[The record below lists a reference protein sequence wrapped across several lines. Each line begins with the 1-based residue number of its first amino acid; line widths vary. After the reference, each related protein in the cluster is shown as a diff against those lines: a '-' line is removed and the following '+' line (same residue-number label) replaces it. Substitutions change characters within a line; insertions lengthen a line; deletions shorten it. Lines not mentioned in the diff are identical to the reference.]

1 MSFSKAEKVI
11 EQLKNNGYDAYI
23 VGGVVR
29 DLLLKKPLGDI
40 DIATS
45 ALPEDVQRIFE
56 KTIPV
61 GIEHGTVIV
70 RMDGESYEVTT
81 FRKEGKYE
89 DYRHPSEVEFHDSI
103 EVDLSRRDFTI
114 NAMALRQDGTVFDP
128 FGGKKDLEKKLIRAV
143 GNPQER
149 FREDPL
155 RMMRALRFLSALGFS
170 LDNETYKALKMNAE
184 LLNKI
189 SVERIREEFEKLLAG
204 LHCEEALQFI
214 LEAELD
220 QYLPN
225 GPFEFEVNPAVFKWE
240 TLSSNEE
247 RWAAFLL
254 SMGISNPFDWLHAWK
269 PSNQKRKQV
278 SHLVDLYRD
287 DPEFKNPVTIYKNGL
302 ERLSS
307 VMRLKQFFG
316 NQVSTTR
323 KEMDAIYERLPIHK
337 RSELAVDGND
347 LQAQVKQP
355 PGPWIAELLETIE
368 CRVVTGTLKNDPGE
382 IKEWITQCNQAQEN
396 G

>member
-1 MSFSKAEKVI
+1 MSFSKAEKII

-29 DLLLKKPLGDI
+29 DLLLKKKLGDI

-81 FRKEGKYE
+81 FRKEGEYE

-103 EVDLSRRDFTI
+103 ELDLSRRDFTI
-114 NAMALRQDGTVFDP
+114 NAMALRQDETVFDP
-128 FGGKKDLEKKLIRAV
+128 FGGQLDLEKKLIRAV
-143 GNPQER
+143 GNPHER

-155 RMMRALRFLSALGFS
+155 RMMRALRFLSALGFRLES
-170 LDNETYKALKMNAE
+170 ETYTALKMNAV
-184 LLNKI
+184 LLDKI
-189 SVERIREEFEKLLAG
+189 SVERIRDEFEKLLAG
-204 LHCEEALQFI
+204 AHCEEALQFI
-214 LEAELD
+214 KEANLD
-220 QYLPN
+220 RYLPN
-225 GPFEFEVNPAVFKWE
+225 GPYKFEVNPAFSKWE
-240 TLSSNEE
+240 KLTSDEE
-247 RWAAFLL
+247 RWAGFLL
-254 SMGISNPFDWLHAWK
+254 RLGISEPFDWLHAWK

-278 SHLVDLYRD
+278 SHLVELYRN
-287 DPEFKNPVTIYKNGL
+287 DPDFKNPMTLYRNGL
-302 ERLSS
+302 DRLKS
-307 VMRLKQFFG
+307 VMRLQQFFG
-316 NQVSTTR
+316 YQVSTTPQ
-323 KEMDAIYERLPIHK
+323 EMNAIFVQLPIQE
-337 RSELAVDGND
+337 RSELAIDGND
-347 LQAQVKQP
+347 LQALVNQP
-355 PGPWIAELLETIE
+355 PGPWIEELLENIE
-368 CRVVTGTLKNDPGE
+368 CRVVSGTLKNDPGE